1 MSPLSGSRRSAIVA
15 FALVFCLGAGL
26 LFAQEQSATAI
37 SHQVRELFE
46 RAAKAVVK
54 IHGVDEHSEICG
66 TGFFVD
72 PTGTLYT
79 AYTVGGEAGNF
90 TVEFGGKK
98 YPARQ
103 LVADIRSGTAILK
116 VDETTP
122 ALPIGKSEE
131 LELAAP
137 VISIGYPLDLP
148 KTPNFGM
155 IAGFDRKCLGRYFS
169 TIHLRVNAPTQRG
182 EAGAPL
188 LNMKGEVVGIVVSG
202 LENNSACYAVPIE
215 AAEKI
220 RSDFVRFGEARHGWI
235 GVNNVSPASQQVDGS
250 RAMVTQ
256 VAEDAP
262 AARSGLKEGDVLLQ
276 VGKKK
281 ISDPEDVFDAS
292 FYITAGDT
300 VPITVMRG
308 DQKMTFHVQATMH
321 PASTHRRAARLSRH
335 NPWRNP
341 HVARRRRDAFAVD
354 STRPAVVV
362 QSRTRKCG
370 HNIFRSSASSMIFTP
385 SSFALSNLL
394 PGSAPAR
401 T

>member
-1 MSPLSGSRRSAIVA
+1 MSPLSGSKRSAI
-15 FALVFCLGAGL
+15 ALALIFCSGAGL
-26 LFAQEQSATAI
+26 LFAQEQSAATI

-46 RAAKAVVK
+46 RTAKAVVK

-98 YPARQ
+98 IPARQ
-103 LVADIRSGTAILK
+103 LLADIRSGTAILK

-131 LELAAP
+131 LELATP
-137 VISIGYPLDLP
+137 VVSIGYPLDLP
-148 KTPNFGM
+148 MTPNFGM

-235 GVNNVSPASQQVDGS
+235 GVNNVSPASQQVEGS

-262 AARSGLKEGDVLLQ
+262 AARLGLKEGDVLLQ
-276 VGKKK
+276 VGNKK
-281 ISDPEDVFDAS
+281 ITDPEDVFDAS

-300 VPITVMRG
+300 IPITVIRG
-308 DQKMTFHVQATMH
+308 KQKMTCQVQATMH
-321 PASTHRRAARLSRH
+321 PASKTGMLLASPGIIPGVIPMSLDDEV
-335 NPWRNP
+335 P
-341 HVARRRRDAFAVD
+341 
-354 STRPAVVV
+354 
-362 QSRTRKCG
+362 QS
-370 HNIFRSSASSMIFTP
+370 P
-385 SSFALSNLL
+385 
-394 PGSAPAR
+394 
-401 T
+401 

>member
-1 MSPLSGSRRSAIVA
+1 MSLPSGSKRSAIAIA
-15 FALVFCLGAGL
+15 FAFCSGAGL
-26 LFAQEQSATAI
+26 LLAQEQPATTI
-37 SHQVRELFE
+37 SHQVRDVFE
-46 RAAKAVVK
+46 RAARAVVK

-79 AYTVGGEAGNF
+79 AYTVGGEAGHF
-90 TVEFGGKK
+90 TVEFDGKK

-103 LVADIRSGTAILK
+103 LLADIRSGTAMLK

-122 ALPIGKSEE
+122 ALAIGKSDE
-131 LELAAP
+131 LQVATP
-137 VISIGYPLDLP
+137 VVSIGYPLDLP

-202 LENNSACYAVPIE
+202 LESNSACYAVPIE

-235 GVNNVSPASQQVDGS
+235 GVNNVSPASHEVDGS

-256 VAEDAP
+256 VADDTP
-262 AARSGLKEGDVLLQ
+262 AALSGIKEGDVLLR

-281 ISDPEDVFDAS
+281 ITDPEDIFDAS
-292 FYITAGDT
+292 FYITARDI

-308 DQKMTFHVQATMH
+308 DQKLTFDVQAAMH
-321 PASTHRRAARLSRH
+321 PA
-335 NPWRNP
+335 
-341 HVARRRRDAFAVD
+341 
-354 STRPAVVV
+354 TRTGVLL
-362 QSRTRKCG
+362 
-370 HNIFRSSASSMIFTP
+370 ASPGIIPGVIPMSLDDEVSP
-385 SSFALSNLL
+385 S
-394 PGSAPAR
+394 P
-401 T
+401 

>member
-1 MSPLSGSRRSAIVA
+1 MSPLSSFKHSAIA
-15 FALVFCLGAGL
+15 FASVFYSGTGL
-26 LFAQEQSATAI
+26 LLAQEQSAATI
-37 SHQVRELFE
+37 SQQVREVFE
-46 RAAKAVVK
+46 RASKAIVK

-90 TVEFGGKK
+90 TVEFDGKK
-98 YPARQ
+98 IPARQ

-116 VDETTP
+116 VDKTTP
-122 ALPIGKSEE
+122 ALPVGKSEE
-131 LELAAP
+131 LELATP

-148 KTPNFGM
+148 KTPTFGM

-202 LENNSACYAVPIE
+202 LENNAACYAVPIE

-235 GVNNVSPASQQVDGS
+235 GVNNVSPASKEVDGS

-256 VAEDAP
+256 VADDTP
-262 AARSGLKEGDVLLQ
+262 AARSGMKEGDLLLQ
-276 VGKKK
+276 IGKKK

-292 FYITAGDT
+292 FYITAGDV
-300 VPITVMRG
+300 VPITVVRG
-308 DQKMTFHVQATMH
+308 NQKITFHVQAAMH
-321 PASTHRRAARLSRH
+321 PASRAGVLLASPGTIPGVMPMSLDDEDT
-335 NPWRNP
+335 P
-341 HVARRRRDAFAVD
+341 H
-354 STRPAVVV
+354 
-362 QSRTRKCG
+362 
-370 HNIFRSSASSMIFTP
+370 
-385 SSFALSNLL
+385 
-394 PGSAPAR
+394 AP
-401 T
+401 

>member
-1 MSPLSGSRRSAIVA
+1 MSPLSGSKHSVITL
-15 FALVFCLGAGL
+15 ALIFCSGGGL

-37 SHQVRELFE
+37 SQQVKEIFQ

-66 TGFFVD
+66 TGFFID

-90 TVEFGGKK
+90 TVEFEGKK

-103 LVADIRSGTAILK
+103 LLADIRSGTAMLK

-122 ALPIGKSEE
+122 ALPIGKSDE

-137 VISIGYPLDLP
+137 VVSIGYPLDLP

-169 TIHLRVNAPTQRG
+169 TVHLRVNAPTQRG

-202 LENNSACYAVPIE
+202 LENNSACYGVPIE

-235 GVNNVSPASQQVDGS
+235 GVNNVSAASKEVDGS

-256 VAEDAP
+256 VADDTP
-262 AARSGLKEGDVLLQ
+262 AARSGMKEGDVLLQ

-281 ISDPEDVFDAS
+281 ISDPEDIFDAS
-292 FYITAGDT
+292 FYITAGDI

-308 DQKMTFHVQATMH
+308 DQKLTFDVQAAMH
-321 PASTHRRAARLSRH
+321 PA
-335 NPWRNP
+335 
-341 HVARRRRDAFAVD
+341 
-354 STRPAVVV
+354 TRTGVLLASPGIIPGVIPMSLDDEV
-362 QSRTRKCG
+362 
-370 HNIFRSSASSMIFTP
+370 SSSP
-385 SSFALSNLL
+385 
-394 PGSAPAR
+394 
-401 T
+401 

>member
-1 MSPLSGSRRSAIVA
+1 MSPLLGSKRNAIA
-15 FALVFCLGAGL
+15 FALVFCSGASF
-26 LFAQEQSATAI
+26 LFAQDQSASAI
-37 SHQVRELFE
+37 SHQVRDIFE

-54 IHGVDEHSEICG
+54 IHGVDKHSEICG

-72 PTGTLYT
+72 PTGTIYT
-79 AYTVGGEAGNF
+79 AYTVGGEASNF
-90 TVEFGGKK
+90 TIEFGDKK
-98 YPARQ
+98 IPARQ

-131 LELAAP
+131 LELATP
-137 VISIGYPLDLP
+137 VVSIGYPLDLP

-155 IAGFDRKCLGRYFS
+155 MAGFDRKCLGRYFS
-169 TIHLRVNAPTQRG
+169 TIHLRANVPIQRG

-202 LENNSACYAVPIE
+202 LGNNSACYAVPIE

-235 GVNNVSPASQQVDGS
+235 GVNDVSPASQQVDGS
-250 RAMVTQ
+250 RAKVTQ
-256 VAEDAP
+256 VGEDGP

-281 ISDPEDVFDAS
+281 IAVPEDVFDAS

-308 DQKMTFHVQATMH
+308 NQKMTFQVQATMH
-321 PASTHRRAARLSRH
+321 PASKTGMLLASPGTIPGVLPMSLDD
-335 NPWRNP
+335 
-341 HVARRRRDAFAVD
+341 DA
-354 STRPAVVV
+354 P
-362 QSRTRKCG
+362 
-370 HNIFRSSASSMIFTP
+370 P
-385 SSFALSNLL
+385 S
-394 PGSAPAR
+394 P
-401 T
+401 

>member
-1 MSPLSGSRRSAIVA
+1 MSLPSGSKRSAIGIALA
-15 FALVFCLGAGL
+15 FCSGAGL
-26 LFAQEQSATAI
+26 LFAQEQSATTI
-37 SHQVRELFE
+37 SHQVRDVFE

-66 TGFFVD
+66 TGFFID

-79 AYTVGGEAGNF
+79 AYTVGGEADNF
-90 TVEFGGKK
+90 TVEFGGKR

-103 LVADIRSGTAILK
+103 LLADIRSGTAMLK

-122 ALPIGKSEE
+122 ALPIGRSDE
-131 LELAAP
+131 LELATP
-137 VISIGYPLDLP
+137 VVSIGYPLDLP

-169 TIHLRVNAPTQRG
+169 TVHLRVNAPTQRG

-235 GVNNVSPASQQVDGS
+235 GVNNVTPASKQVDGS

-256 VAEDAP
+256 VADDTP
-262 AARSGLKEGDVLLQ
+262 AARSGMKEGDVLLQ
-276 VGKKK
+276 IGKKK
-281 ISDPEDVFDAS
+281 IAEPEDVFDAS
-292 FYITAGDT
+292 FYITAGDI

-308 DQKMTFHVQATMH
+308 DQKLTFHVQAAMH
-321 PASTHRRAARLSRH
+321 PASRTGVLLASPGTIPGTLPMSLED
-335 NPWRNP
+335 
-341 HVARRRRDAFAVD
+341 DA
-354 STRPAVVV
+354 
-362 QSRTRKCG
+362 
-370 HNIFRSSASSMIFTP
+370 TP
-385 SSFALSNLL
+385 S
-394 PGSAPAR
+394 P
-401 T
+401 

>member
-1 MSPLSGSRRSAIVA
+1 MSPLSDFKRRAIVA
-15 FALVFCLGAGL
+15 VALTFYSGASF
-26 LFAQEQSATAI
+26 LFAQEQSAATI
-37 SHQVRELFE
+37 SHQVRDLFE

-90 TVEFGGKK
+90 TVEFGDKK
-98 YPARQ
+98 IPARQ

-122 ALPIGKSEE
+122 ALPVGKSEQ
-131 LELAAP
+131 LELATP

-188 LNMKGEVVGIVVSG
+188 LNMQGEVVGIVVSG

-235 GVNNVSPASQQVDGS
+235 GVNNVSPASHEVEGS

-256 VAEDAP
+256 VADDAP
-262 AARSGLKEGDVLLQ
+262 AAHAGLKEGDVLLQ

-292 FYITAGDT
+292 FYVTAGDT

-308 DQKMTFHVQATMH
+308 DKHMTFQVQAAMH
-321 PASTHRRAARLSRH
+321 PASKTGVLLASPGTIPGVIPMSLDE
-335 NPWRNP
+335 
-341 HVARRRRDAFAVD
+341 DA
-354 STRPAVVV
+354 S
-362 QSRTRKCG
+362 
-370 HNIFRSSASSMIFTP
+370 P
-385 SSFALSNLL
+385 S
-394 PGSAPAR
+394 P
-401 T
+401 

>member
-1 MSPLSGSRRSAIVA
+1 MSLPSGSKRSAIAIA
-15 FALVFCLGAGL
+15 FAFCSGAGL
-26 LFAQEQSATAI
+26 LLAQEQPATTI
-37 SHQVRELFE
+37 SHQVRDVFE
-46 RAAKAVVK
+46 RAARAVVK

-79 AYTVGGEAGNF
+79 AYTVGGEAGHF
-90 TVEFGGKK
+90 TVEFDGKK

-103 LVADIRSGTAILK
+103 LLADIRSGTAMLK

-122 ALPIGKSEE
+122 ALAIGKSDE
-131 LELAAP
+131 LQVATP
-137 VISIGYPLDLP
+137 VVSIGYPLDLP

-202 LENNSACYAVPIE
+202 LESNSACYAVPIE

-235 GVNNVSPASQQVDGS
+235 GVNNVSPASHEVDGS

-256 VAEDAP
+256 VADDTP
-262 AARSGLKEGDVLLQ
+262 AALSGIKEGDVLLR

-281 ISDPEDVFDAS
+281 ITDPEDIFDAS
-292 FYITAGDT
+292 FYITAGDI

-308 DQKMTFHVQATMH
+308 NQKITFEVQAAMH
-321 PASTHRRAARLSRH
+321 PASPTGVVLASPGIIPMPL
-335 NPWRNP
+335 
-341 HVARRRRDAFAVD
+341 DDD
-354 STRPAVVV
+354 SL
-362 QSRTRKCG
+362 QS
-370 HNIFRSSASSMIFTP
+370 P
-385 SSFALSNLL
+385 
-394 PGSAPAR
+394 
-401 T
+401 

>member
-1 MSPLSGSRRSAIVA
+1 MSPLSGSKRSSVI
-15 FALVFCLGAGL
+15 ALALIFFSGESL
-26 LFAQEQSATAI
+26 LFAQEGSATAI
-37 SHQVRELFE
+37 SHHVKEIFE

-122 ALPIGKSEE
+122 ALPVGKSEE
-131 LELAAP
+131 LELATP
-137 VISIGYPLDLP
+137 VIAIGYPLDLP

-155 IAGFDRKCLGRYFS
+155 IAGLDRKCLGRYFS
-169 TIHLRVNAPTQRG
+169 TIHLRANVPIQRG

-188 LNMKGEVVGIVVSG
+188 LNMKGEVVGIVVSS

-220 RSDFVRFGEARHGWI
+220 RSDFVRFGEARHGWVGI
-235 GVNNVSPASQQVDGS
+235 NVSEAAEPVEGS
-250 RAMVTQ
+250 RAEMTQ
-256 VAEDAP
+256 IMQDTP
-262 AARSGLKEGDVLLQ
+262 AARSGIKSGDMLLQ
-276 VGKKK
+276 VGRKKVTE
-281 ISDPEDVFDAS
+281 PEDVLDAS
-292 FYITAGDT
+292 FFITAGDV
-300 VPITVMRG
+300 VPITVLRG
-308 DQKMTFHVQATMH
+308 NQKLTFNVRAGFH
-321 PASTHRRAARLSRH
+321 PASQHGVLIASPASPTINQAIPLKL
-335 NPWRNP
+335 
-341 HVARRRRDAFAVD
+341 D
-354 STRPAVVV
+354 SEA
-362 QSRTRKCG
+362 QRT
-370 HNIFRSSASSMIFTP
+370 P
-385 SSFALSNLL
+385 
-394 PGSAPAR
+394 
-401 T
+401 